1 MEVIGHD
8 HKCMQQEHRPAAE
21 PCDQMEGVRDVR
33 LWSRSGKTYGLIAEL
48 GAFSPGLKPGHGRIK
63 RSRGFENPLPRTE
76 SPGLAQGTMRHS
88 QALKMYKLQAQYVSA
103 GDEGYKLPSPH
114 GDDTNVSSV
123 CRPLRGLVS
132 APVYPALTC
141 RSQIVPSLRH

>member
-21 PCDQMEGVRDVR
+21 PCDQTEGVRDVR
-33 LWSRSGKTYGLIAEL
+33 VSSKSRKTYGLIAEL

-76 SPGLAQGTMRHS
+76 SPGLAQGPTP
-88 QALKMYKLQAQYVSA
+88 
-103 GDEGYKLPSPH
+103 LPGSE
-114 GDDTNVSSV
+114 NVQT
-123 CRPLRGLVS
+123 PGRG
-132 APVYPALTC
+132 
-141 RSQIVPSLRH
+141 

>member
-21 PCDQMEGVRDVR
+21 PCDQIEGLRDAR
-33 LWSRSGKTYGLIAEL
+33 RSLRSRKTYGLIAEL

-76 SPGLAQGTMRHS
+76 SPGLAQSPTP
-88 QALKMYKLQAQYVSA
+88 
-103 GDEGYKLPSPH
+103 LPGSEH
-114 GDDTNVSSV
+114 VQ
-123 CRPLRGLVS
+123 LHF
-132 APVYPALTC
+132 PALTC
-141 RSQIVPSLRH
+141 PATRCSVPAGLELAVVEVV